1 MERGGKG
8 KREEKDC
15 RLGSAKA
22 LPVKGWGRQTHR
34 ESGERVSTSYLS
46 LTSSSES

>member
-15 RLGSAKA
+15 RFGLVMV
-22 LPVKGWGRQTHR
+22 LFVKGWGR
-34 ESGERVSTSYLS
+34 
-46 LTSSSES
+46 